1 MKPFTQRKLIFKR
14 VAASALLSSSLLL
27 VLLQANQ
34 FTKAQTS
41 ENPVSTPHPTINQRA
56 EAASENGL
64 ESLQIFNVA
73 ISVSNIDESV
83 EWYEDK
89 LGFQLQNRRKVSTG
103 IEIALIEKNGFFIDL
118 IYIAGS
124 ENLEGS
130 PKEPPEHLKVQGLRN
145 LVFWVDDLKSADAQL
160 KSKGVELIWESRYIP
175 EVETSVT
182 NFRDNNGN
190 LIAIWERN

>member
-1 MKPFTQRKLIFKR
+1 MKALL
-14 VAASALLSSSLLL
+14 ASLALSSSLFP
-27 VLLQANQ
+27 VLLQAGQ
-34 FTKAQTS
+34 FPEVQTL
-41 ENPVSTPHPTINQRA
+41 ENPANSPAPIVSQRA
-56 EAASENGL
+56 KTSVGNGL

-83 EWYEDK
+83 KWYEDK
-89 LGFQLQNRRKVSTG
+89 LGFKLQNRRQVSTG
-103 IEIALIEKNGFFIDL
+103 IEIALIENNGFFIDL
-118 IYIAGS
+118 IHIAGS

-145 LVFWVDDLKSADAQL
+145 LVFWVDDLKAADAQL
-160 KSKGVELIWESRYIP
+160 KSKGVQLIWESRYIP
-175 EVETSVT
+175 EVRTSVT